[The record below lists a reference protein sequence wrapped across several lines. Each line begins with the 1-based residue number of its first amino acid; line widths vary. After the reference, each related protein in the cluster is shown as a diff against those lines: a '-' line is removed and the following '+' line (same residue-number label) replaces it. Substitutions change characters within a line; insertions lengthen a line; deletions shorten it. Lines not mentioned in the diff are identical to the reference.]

1 MDLDRIGIFKLMK
14 DKMSWSN
21 QRQEVLAQNVANA
34 DTPGYKPRD
43 LVQFDFRKELR
54 DTAKLE
60 MAGTAS
66 SHLTGT
72 LPENQGFKSGRERSV
87 YETAPAGNAVV
98 LEEQMM
104 KVGQNSMEYQSTV
117 NLYRKQL
124 ALLKTALSK
133 GV

>member
-1 MDLDRIGIFKLMK
+1 MDLSRIGVFKLMK
-14 DKMSWSN
+14 DKMAWNN

-43 LVQFDFRKELR
+43 LVEFDFRKELR
-54 DTAKLE
+54 DTAKLQL
-60 MAGTAS
+60 AGTS
-66 SHLTGT
+66 GSHLTGT
-72 LPENQGFKSGRERSV
+72 LPDSQGFKSDKARTQ
-87 YETAPAGNAVV
+87 YETTPAGNAVV